1 MPNVTPS
8 EESAALTRA
17 NGGTAT
23 TAAQREAAFGQTTQ
37 APTFGFGIVKG
48 CSDSEKGGQLMVLAD
63 IFGPLAVP
71 CAYVSPVGGGGA
83 GFFALPGIGATV
95 LCANIPSTNPPV
107 QNVWMGCLYP
117 EGSVIPESYVTQ
129 PYSKTER
136 EVSKFYTPEITPPR
150 GKPTQLAVGAG
161 VPNQDVIYLDNN
173 LPNSYVFQHPA
184 GHSFRMTKKVTRHR
198 NQNEIVVRSA
208 MGKRLVLSD
217 APADKGGN
225 SLQLLDENDN
235 GLSIYTQSTAP
246 TVKIETDG
254 DIVQKTRVGDITST
268 ISADAKDASIEST
281 NAGINSHI
289 GVSSIGDSGT
299 LNLTA
304 SKEIILQVGGS
315 QIIMTENAITINAT
329 KLNITGGDGS
339 DITLAKVPFVDHTH
353 GVTVNIPDSTLNT
366 IAVTTTGIGTASI
379 DGPAM
384 KTGLPATTVAS
395 TGTVL
400 STTGGLTT
408 QEITSKPI
416 TSTGSSEPLYLP

>member
-1 MPNVTPS
+1 M
-8 EESAALTRA
+8 
-17 NGGTAT
+17 
-23 TAAQREAAFGQTTQ
+23 
-37 APTFGFGIVKG
+37 
-48 CSDSEKGGQLMVLAD
+48 
-63 IFGPLAVP
+63 
-71 CAYVSPVGGGGA
+71 
-83 GFFALPGIGATV
+83 
-95 LCANIPSTNPPV
+95 
-107 QNVWMGCLYP
+107 
-117 EGSVIPESYVTQ
+117 
-129 PYSKTER
+129 
-136 EVSKFYTPEITPPR
+136 TPPR
-150 GKPTQLAVGAG
+150 GRPTQLAVGAG

-315 QIIMTENAITINAT
+315 QIKMTENAITINAT

-339 DITLAKVPFVDHTH
+339 DITLASIPFVDHTH
-353 GVTVNIPDSTLNT
+353 GVTVNIPNSSVVIASTGVGVGTGT
-366 IAVTTTGIGTASI
+366 IAGIPTTVVATTT
-379 DGPAM
+379 
-384 KTGLPATTVAS
+384 AS
-395 TGTVL
+395 TGTMT
-400 STTGGLTT
+400 SPTGGLTT